1 MPARLPDLDRRQT
14 TAFLS
19 AFTTKWEHR
28 GGSLIVGVGRDGHPF
43 SFHAK
48 HPLSIRRDFL
58 GRILRQLNVSRD
70 EFDAWFGEN
79 G

>member
-28 GGSLIVGVGRDGHPF
+28 GGSLIVGVGRDEQPF
-43 SFHAK
+43 SFHAR
-48 HPLSIRRDFL
+48 HPLSMRRDVP
-58 GRILRQLNVSRD
+58 GRILRQLDVSRD
-70 EFDAWFGEN
+70 EFDAWFGTN

>member
-1 MPARLPDLDRRQT
+1 MPGKLPDLDRRK
-14 TAFLS
+14 TAALLS

-28 GGSLIVGVGRDGHPF
+28 GGSLIVGVGRSGQPF

-48 HPLSIRRDFL
+48 HPFSIRRDFL
-58 GRILRQLNVSRD
+58 GRILRQLDVSRE
-70 EFDAWFGEN
+70 EFDDWYMKN